1 MNTQIEKL
9 SVGEKVGYS
18 LGDLAANLVFQTLI
32 TFIAY
37 YYTDVY
43 KLEASTA
50 QWVIATCGIIGG
62 VLFAPIM
69 GIIADRTRTRW
80 GRYRP
85 WILWTAVPFGLMV
98 LLTFTTPDLSYDAKV
113 AYAFATYLCLM
124 LLYTA
129 NNLPYSSLSGVLTGN
144 MSERNSLSSYRF
156 VAVMVA
162 QFTVQVLLRP
172 LVLVLGNGDEVL
184 GFERIMMFFAVAGVI
199 CFFIT
204 FFVTR
209 ERVIEKQTEN
219 STILQDVKDLSKNVP
234 WIIMLF
240 VTILVFINLALKGG
254 TYVYYFKYYASQGAL
269 TAFLDGIG
277 FTGLIA
283 GIQSIWPNFEW
294 PEAVDASAFA
304 LFNGAGIIMMIV
316 GIGLTRP
323 LADRFG
329 KRDVYVAALFAST
342 LFVLAFV
349 VIPRDAVGW
358 MFLSQILH
366 GFFYGITIPLLW
378 AMIAD
383 VADYSEWK
391 NHRRAT
397 AIIFSAMILGLKAG
411 LTIGGTLV
419 VTFLAAYGYES
430 GLEEQGADSIHGIK
444 MTLSV
449 FASIPFFLACGLLFF
464 YKINKQMENQIEQD
478 LAQRRL
484 TAPTETTTESTPTL

>member
-1 MNTQIEKL
+1 MTSRSEKL
-9 SVGEKVGYS
+9 SVTEKVGYS
-18 LGDLAANLVFQTLI
+18 LGDLAANLVFQTLV

-43 KLEASTA
+43 RLDPSTA
-50 QWVIATCGIIGG
+50 QWVIATCGILGG

-69 GIIADRTRTRW
+69 GMIADRTRTRW
-80 GRYRP
+80 GHYRP
-85 WILWTAVPFGLMV
+85 WILWTSVPFGLMV
-98 LLTFTTPDLSYDAKV
+98 FLTFTTPDMSYGAKV
-113 AYAFATYLCLM
+113 TYAFATYLALM

-162 QFTVQVLLRP
+162 QFVVQVLLRP
-172 LVLVLGNGDEVL
+172 VVLVLGNGDEAL
-184 GFERIMMFFAVAGVI
+184 GFERIMMGFAVVGVL
-199 CFFIT
+199 CFLIT
-204 FFVTR
+204 FFTTR
-209 ERVIEKQTEN
+209 ERVFEARGES
-219 STILQDVKDLSKNVP
+219 STILEDLGDLVKNVP

-240 VTILVFINLALKGG
+240 VTILVFVTLALKGG
-254 TYVYYFKYYASQGAL
+254 TYVYYFKYYASQSEL
-269 TAFLDGIG
+269 SAFLDGIG

-283 GIQSIWPNFEW
+283 NIQSVWPNFRW
-294 PEAVDASAFA
+294 PEDVDASAFG

-316 GIGLTRP
+316 GIGFARP

-329 KRDVYVAALFAST
+329 KRDVFGTALFIST

-349 VIPRDAVGW
+349 AIPRDAVGL
-358 MFLSQILH
+358 MFTSQILH

-397 AIIFSAMILGLKAG
+397 AVIFSAMILGLKAG
-411 LTIGGTLV
+411 LTIGSTLV

-430 GLEEQGADSIHGIK
+430 GLSEQSNYSVHGIK
-444 MTLSV
+444 MTMSV
-449 FASIPFFLACGLLFF
+449 YASIPFFLACGLLFF
-464 YKINKQMENQIEQD
+464 YKINKKTESRIELD
-478 LAQRRL
+478 LGERRL
-484 TAPTETTTESTPTL
+484 A